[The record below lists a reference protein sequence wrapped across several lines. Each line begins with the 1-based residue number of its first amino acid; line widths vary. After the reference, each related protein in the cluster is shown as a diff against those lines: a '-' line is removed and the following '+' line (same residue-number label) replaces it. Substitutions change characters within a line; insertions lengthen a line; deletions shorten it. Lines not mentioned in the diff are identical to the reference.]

1 MSAIFMIATV
11 ALAALYLRR
20 MEQLLY
26 LRNGV
31 SFVLQNAAGAIG
43 GIYST
48 WDIATSGLS
57 VMHGLMVLMSTLY
70 LIRSQDTYFEE
81 VTKPAPLDEI
91 DDRHLRRVSGGRK
104 P

>member
-1 MSAIFMIATV
+1 MNTV
-11 ALAALYLRR
+11 AMLITATIAAVYLRR
-20 MEQLLY
+20 MEQLHY

-57 VMHGLMVLMSTLY
+57 VMHGLMVIMSTLY

-81 VTKPAPLDEI
+81 VTKPAPLDDI
-91 DDRHLRRVSGGRK
+91 DDRHLGRVSGGRK
-104 P
+104 S